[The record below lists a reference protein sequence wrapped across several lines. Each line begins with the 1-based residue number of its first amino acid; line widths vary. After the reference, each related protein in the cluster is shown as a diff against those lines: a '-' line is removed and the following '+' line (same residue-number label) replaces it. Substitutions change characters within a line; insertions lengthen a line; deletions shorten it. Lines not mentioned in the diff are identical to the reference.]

1 MCFKALTTIL
11 GNKLTVALVLTI
23 NSAAVLAQQPVS
35 ASAPPAQFGN
45 AIPTPSPRVAADDRY
60 RIGAGDVLDIK
71 VLNKPQFNR
80 EGVRVSPR
88 GMIRMPLIKDEIKAA
103 CRTEEELE
111 IEITAQL
118 KEYVREPQ
126 VTVQI
131 QQYQSEP
138 VAVLGSV
145 RAPSRFLL
153 QRRVRLLELLTFV
166 SGPTDNAGRTIQVVH
181 TGPLTACDVLP
192 SAADASAEKST
203 DQIDLYNL
211 KDTARGEEKSN
222 PYMRPGDVVF
232 IPAAD
237 QVYVI
242 GNVVRPTS
250 IALTEPMTVTR
261 AIAMAGGTASDT
273 KKNEIHVIRQ
283 TPGTTEKKE
292 ILVDLDAINRH
303 KAEDIV
309 LVANDIV
316 DVPASG
322 GKRLFRSLVGAALPS
337 IGSLPVRV
345 IP

>member
-1 MCFKALTTIL
+1 
-11 GNKLTVALVLTI
+11 
-23 NSAAVLAQQPVS
+23 
-35 ASAPPAQFGN
+35 
-45 AIPTPSPRVAADDRY
+45 
-60 RIGAGDVLDIK
+60 
-71 VLNKPQFNR
+71 
-80 EGVRVSPR
+80 
-88 GMIRMPLIKDEIKAA
+88 
-103 CRTEEELE
+103 
-111 IEITAQL
+111 
-118 KEYVREPQ
+118 
-126 VTVQI
+126 
-131 QQYQSEP
+131 
-138 VAVLGSV
+138 
-145 RAPSRFLL
+145 
-153 QRRVRLLELLTFV
+153 
-166 SGPTDNAGRTIQVVH
+166 
-181 TGPLTACDVLP
+181 
-192 SAADASAEKST
+192 
-203 DQIDLYNL
+203 
-211 KDTARGEEKSN
+211 
-222 PYMRPGDVVF
+222 MRPGDVVF

-261 AIAMAGGTASDT
+261 AIAMAGGTAIDT